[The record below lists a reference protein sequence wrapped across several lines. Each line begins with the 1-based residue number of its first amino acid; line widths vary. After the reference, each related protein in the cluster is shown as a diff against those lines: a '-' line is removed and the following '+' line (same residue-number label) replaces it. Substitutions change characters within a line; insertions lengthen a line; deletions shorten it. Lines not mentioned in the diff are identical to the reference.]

1 MPASVMSPEKGEVRA
16 LLAAD
21 PRWQLVL
28 RITSSSG
35 FVRSPK
41 LVLFLKF
48 ISRMALTDHAD
59 QISEQEVGAKVFD
72 RDPNYDASVDS
83 IVRAHAVRLRTKL
96 EDYFLNEGVAEPLH
110 LSIPKGGYV
119 PVFVPAP
126 SIPIADDVARPLPH
140 QEDPATDEAT
150 PGTADGSRLLRWSV
164 GVLSVLVLAL
174 AAWCVHLYRQHA
186 VVSSARESAA
196 DNPLLDRM
204 FQPET
209 RTIAVIGDSGLV
221 MYQRAAQ
228 RQIQLS
234 EYLEGNYVRDR
245 RQFGSN
251 TFSIDDLATR
261 RYTTV
266 VDLNTATKLSEIAT
280 PQSATLDIKFARD
293 IRPNDLKDANV
304 ILIGAH
310 ESNPWVELFDKNM
323 DFSFEK
329 EPGGRAFVIVNRAP
343 QPGEQARLIRNDGD
357 HKIYGL
363 LASIKGL
370 NGKGEVL
377 LLEGTSQVGTESVA
391 DLLFD
396 KDRIRNLIRSAKRP
410 NGQIPHFEM
419 LLESDNTGGSA
430 SQVSVKSVHWHP

>member
-1 MPASVMSPEKGEVRA
+1 MPASVMTPEKKEVRA

-48 ISRMALTDHAD
+48 VSRMALTDRAD
-59 QISEQEVGAKVFD
+59 QISEQEIGAKVFD
-72 RDPNYDASVDS
+72 RDPNYDSSADS

-96 EDYFLNEGVAEPLH
+96 EDYFLNEGVAEQLH

-119 PVFVPAP
+119 PVFVPSP
-126 SIPIADDVARPLPH
+126 SAQIADSVARPVPH
-140 QEDPATDEAT
+140 QEDPASDHA
-150 PGTADGSRLLRWSV
+150 PGTADRNRLLRLSV
-164 GVLSVLVLAL
+164 GALSVLVLGL
-174 AAWCVHLYRQHA
+174 AASCIHLYRLRAEQSPA
-186 VVSSARESAA
+186 GQTAA

-204 FQPET
+204 FQPDT

-221 MYQRAAQ
+221 MYQRAVE
-228 RQIQLS
+228 RQVALS
-234 EYLEGNYVRDR
+234 EYLNGNYVRDR
-245 RQFGSN
+245 HQFGSN

-261 RYTTV
+261 RYTSV
-266 VDLNTATKLSEIAT
+266 VDSNTATKLSAIVK
-280 PQSATLDIKFARD
+280 PKSAALDIKFARD

-310 ESNPWVELFDKNM
+310 ESNPWVELFAENM

-343 QPGEQARLIRNDGD
+343 QPGEQARLVRKDGD

-363 LASIKGL
+363 FASIAGL
-370 NGKGEVL
+370 NSKGEVL
-377 LLEGTSQVGTESVA
+377 ILEGTSQAGTESVA
-391 DLLFD
+391 DLLFN
-396 KDRIRNLIRSAKRP
+396 KDRIRDLIRSAKRP

-430 SQVSVKSVHWHP
+430 SQVLVKSVHWHQ